1 MDLPKLLLLGVAGWT
16 ALGVVGITISLV
28 RGRHGVPGERERLRR
43 GLWWIAGV
51 WVLYMGVLLGV
62 SLVQRQRVVAV
73 GQEQCFDKM
82 CFTVTGV
89 EAVPGLMAREQ
100 NRLMRVSVRVTNRG
114 DKAQNEELIKAYLV
128 DGQGRRWEAAAAV
141 SGVRLTTTVAAGSSV
156 VSEPLF
162 QVARDATGLELVFT
176 HGSRQSGILVIGD
189 SDSLL
194 HRRAVVRLE
203 R

>member
-16 ALGVVGITISLV
+16 ALGAIGITISLV

-51 WVLYMGVLLGV
+51 WVLYMGVLLCV
-62 SLVQRQRVVAV
+62 SLVQRQRVVTL
-73 GQEQCFDKM
+73 GQEQCFGKM
-82 CFTVTGV
+82 CFTVTGI
-89 EAVPGLMAREQ
+89 ETVPGLTARDQ
-100 NRLMRVSVRVTNRG
+100 NRLMRISVRVTNRG
-114 DKAQNEELIKAYLV
+114 DKALSEGSIKAYLV
-128 DGQGRRWEAAAAV
+128 DGQGRRWEEAAAV

-162 QVARDATGLELVFT
+162 QVARDATGLALVFT
-176 HGSRQSGILVIGD
+176 QGSRQPGVLVIGD

-194 HRRAVVRLE
+194 HRRTVVALE